1 MRLFACT
8 FCKNDLVQILPAVT
22 VEMQFTEKGLGIK
35 IESVFKLGGNILGGG
50 NSICFELMWLKFT
63 FWTLNVICSAF
74 FRVYV
79 SFSSPPTKKIMY
91 DLEEILKFKKLFFK
105 NKRSFEQFFICIWW
119 CKKESSCPFLNL
131 RVLCYT

>member
-50 NSICFELMWLKFT
+50 NSICFELMWLKT

-79 SFSSPPTKKIMY
+79 SFFSPPTKKIMY

-105 NKRSFEQFFICIWW
+105 KNRSFEQFFICI
-119 CKKESSCPFLNL
+119 
-131 RVLCYT
+131 

>member
-63 FWTLNVICSAF
+63 FWTLNVICGAF

-91 DLEEILKFKKLFFK
+91 DLEILKFKKLFFK
-105 NKRSFEQFFICIWW
+105 NKRSFEQFFICI
-119 CKKESSCPFLNL
+119 
-131 RVLCYT
+131 

>member
-50 NSICFELMWLKFT
+50 KSICFELMWLKFT

-91 DLEEILKFKKLFFK
+91 DLEILKFKKLFFK
-105 NKRSFEQFFICIWW
+105 KNRSFEQFFICIWW
-119 CKKESSCPFLNL
+119 CKKESSCPFLNV

>member
-50 NSICFELMWLKFT
+50 NSICFELMWLEFT

-91 DLEEILKFKKLFFK
+91 DLEILKFKKLFFK
-105 NKRSFEQFFICIWW
+105 NKRSFEQFFICI
-119 CKKESSCPFLNL
+119 
-131 RVLCYT
+131 

>member
-1 MRLFACT
+1 M
-8 FCKNDLVQILPAVT
+8 

-35 IESVFKLGGNILGGG
+35 IESVFKLGGNIC
-50 NSICFELMWLKFT
+50 SELMWLKFT

-105 NKRSFEQFFICIWW
+105 NKRSFEQFFICI
-119 CKKESSCPFLNL
+119 
-131 RVLCYT
+131 

>member
-50 NSICFELMWLKFT
+50 NSICFELMWLKT

-91 DLEEILKFKKLFFK
+91 DLEILSSKSYFSRRIDHLSSFSYVFDDVKRNQAALF
-105 NKRSFEQFFICIWW
+105 
-119 CKKESSCPFLNL
+119 
-131 RVLCYT
+131 